1 MKRGIKMNYYV
12 KEQIR
17 ILSHQS
23 IVSNQNYNKVLTALQ
38 ERYIKYPVIIL
49 QQAFNFGKIIQK
61 RNDRD
66 LKKWNK
72 LACFHNMKAYA
83 EQHNGKLPKTYNDL
97 MKWVN
102 HIDEV
107 GVCHE

>member
-1 MKRGIKMNYYV
+1 MKRGIKMNYYA

-23 IVSNQNYNKVLTALQ
+23 IVSNQNYNKVLTAIQ
-38 ERYIKYPVIIL
+38 ERYIKYPVIML

-61 RNDRD
+61 RSDRD
-66 LKKWNK
+66 
-72 LACFHNMKAYA
+72 YA
-83 EQHNGKLPKTYNDL
+83 EQHNGTLPKTYNDL

-102 HIDEV
+102 RKDKV
-107 GVCHE
+107 GACHE